1 MHGQLEDGLK
11 VLQRA
16 ARWLILLSALLLP
29 LHAVAQD
36 SFGDA
41 QDLAARSRAA
51 QYFLGDADAIF
62 ITVNVWGKVGRP
74 GQYNIP
80 SGTDLLTLLSAAGG
94 PTERSRLDSV
104 RIVRMVNQREEI
116 IEVDVKRYIKTGD
129 LSLIPEMK
137 PGDTV
142 IVAGSVL
149 NVVAF
154 VVDLAAK
161 VGILLNAIVLMQR
174 LD

>member
-1 MHGQLEDGLK
+1 M
-11 VLQRA
+11 
-16 ARWLILLSALLLP
+16 ARWLILFSALLLP
-29 LHAVAQD
+29 LHVFAQD
-36 SFGDA
+36 VEGDA
-41 QDLAARSRAA
+41 AAASSQGRAA
-51 QYFLGDADAIF
+51 QYFLGDENAIF

-94 PTERSRLDSV
+94 PTDRSRLDSV

-116 IEVDVKRYIKTGD
+116 LEVDVKRYLKTGD
-129 LSLIPEMK
+129 LSLIPDME

-142 IVAGSVL
+142 IVAGSAL

-154 VVDLAAK
+154 VVDMAAK
-161 VGILLNAIVLMQR
+161 IGILLNAIVLSQR
-174 LD
+174 LK

>member
-1 MHGQLEDGLK
+1 LK
-11 VLQRA
+11 LLTAV
-16 ARWLILLSALLLP
+16 ARWLILFSALLLP

-36 SFGDA
+36 GFGGLESG
-41 QDLAARSRAA
+41 QSRAA
-51 QYFLGDADAIF
+51 QYFLGDENAIF

-74 GQYNIP
+74 GQYNVP

-94 PTERSRLDSV
+94 PTDRSRLDSV

-116 IEVDVKRYIKTGD
+116 LDIDVKRYLKTGD
-129 LSLIPEMK
+129 LSLIPEMR

-142 IVAGSVL
+142 IVAGSAL

-154 VVDLAAK
+154 VVDMAAK
-161 VGILLNAIVLMQR
+161 LGILLNAVVLMQR
-174 LD
+174 LK